1 VKFRYDK
8 HKEELILTDATR
20 VEYHQLELWLT
31 RYVKGYKYKPHFKAG
46 VWDGKATYFRSGKV
60 NLGLWKECALAARE
74 IGTSFVVENKE
85 DFPIDRDVTR
95 DKIME
100 FYKEFFKHHMYKKDG
115 VWTPFFPHDYQI
127 ESAYNVL
134 KNRYCMVEVATS
146 GGKSLIIS
154 MVMLYILSKVNPDAK
169 FLIIVPSITLVTQF
183 YDNIIEYNQ
192 GLNNLLD
199 GAPRTPVVPCDL
211 RIEEVMSERPRKF
224 SGAKSPN
231 VFIGTYQSL
240 EKWPDNFFEQF
251 YMVACDEA
259 HGAKAKTVN
268 SILGRTFGHTHIR
281 FGVSG
286 TFPPDSSCEILSI
299 QSVLGPRVSE
309 VTASELRD
317 QGKITPMDIRSIILD
332 HNHPEW
338 NLRLK
343 AAKKQGV
350 DGKMVYDYEKFYI
363 HASEKRLA
371 FTGNLVSKCKTNT
384 LVLFNTIENGKRIF
398 EKVREDYPGAI
409 VHYIDGEVSN
419 KERELIKKDME
430 VTDGKV
436 RILVASSGTL
446 STGVSINAIFNIIFT
461 DSTKSEQIV
470 IQSIGRGLRLHKE
483 KDKVLIFDIVDVF
496 TNPPENILWRHYL
509 ERKKFYKKR
518 DYPFKEVWIK
528 LR

>member
-1 VKFRYDK
+1 MKFRYDK
-8 HKEELILTDATR
+8 AKEELIVTDATR
-20 VEYHQLELWLT
+20 IEYHQLELWLT

-46 VWDGKATYFRSGKV
+46 VWDGKATFFRNGKV

-74 IGTSFVVENKE
+74 IGTSFSVDNKE
-85 DFPIDRDVTR
+85 DFPIDRSVSR
-95 DKIME
+95 DGTKV
-100 FYKEFFKHHMYKKDG
+100 FFDEFFEHHMYKKDG
-115 VWTPFFPHDYQI
+115 NWEKFTPHDYQR
-127 ESAYNVL
+127 ESAHNVL

-154 MVMLYILSKVNPDAK
+154 MVMFYTLMKINPGAK

-183 YDNIIEYNQ
+183 YDNIMEYNK

-199 GAPRTPVVPCDL
+199 GGPRTPVVPCDI
-211 RIEEVMSERPRKF
+211 RIEEVMSDRPRRF
-224 SGAKSPN
+224 SGVDSPN
-231 VFIGTYQSL
+231 VYIGTYQSL
-240 EKWPDNFFEQF
+240 EKWPDEFFHQF
-251 YMVACDEA
+251 HMVACDEA

-268 SILGRTFGHTHIR
+268 SILGKTFGHAHIR

-286 TFPPDSSCEILSI
+286 TFPPDISCEILSI
-299 QSVLGPRVSE
+299 QSVLGPKVSE
-309 VTASELRD
+309 VSAAELRD
-317 QGKITPMDIRSIILD
+317 RGAITPMEIRTVIMD
-332 HNHPEW
+332 HHDPAW
-338 NLRLK
+338 NERLK

-350 DGKMVYDYEKFYI
+350 DGKMVYEYEKYYV
-363 HASEKRLA
+363 HASEQRLK
-371 FTGNLVSKCKTNT
+371 FVTDLVTKCTKNT
-384 LVLFNTIENGKRIF
+384 LVLFNTIENGKRIY
-398 EKVREDYPGAI
+398 ESVKVAYPDAV

-419 KERELIKKDME
+419 KERERIKKDME
-430 VTDGKV
+430 VTDGDV

-483 KDKVLIFDIVDVF
+483 KHRVLVFDLVDVF

-509 ERKKFYKKR
+509 ERKKYYRKR
-518 DYPFKEVWIK
+518 DYPFKEVWVK